1 MAAITLLI
9 KVTKHVQENAQ
20 KFVLAKK
27 TESSQLNDI
36 LGWFT
41 IGLLPSPC
49 LAPDIDLIKQIP
61 SQANQVLHGFLTFP
75 LTPTSIILG
84 LSITLASLSPFSTIP
99 MIQLWL
105 PWIGI
110 NIIKLEIFSCQQ
122 SDVPP
127 AFPYLCIKR
136 PPLPSASR
144 SGDRQTPQGRD
155 LGGDIYNVGINSP
168 KKFESPWARPQG
180 WPLSFSRAED
190 NLSMWAS
197 TGRLW
202 MTKLT

>member
-1 MAAITLLI
+1 MSTKA
-9 KVTKHVQENAQ
+9 TKHLQENAQ

-27 TESSQLNDI
+27 TESSQLDDI

-105 PWIGI
+105 PCIEIKNYQTRHSFLSTVRRTSSLSISLQKAAASSLGI
-110 NIIKLEIFSCQQ
+110 TIR
-122 SDVPP
+122 
-127 AFPYLCIKR
+127 R
-136 PPLPSASR
+136 PPDT
-144 SGDRQTPQGRD
+144 SGQ
-155 LGGDIYNVGINSP
+155 
-168 KKFESPWARPQG
+168 RP
-180 WPLSFSRAED
+180 
-190 NLSMWAS
+190 
-197 TGRLW
+197 
-202 MTKLT
+202 

>member
-1 MAAITLLI
+1 MAAITLL
-9 KVTKHVQENAQ
+9 TKLTKRVQENAS

-36 LGWFT
+36 LGWVT
-41 IGLLPSPC
+41 TGLLPSPC

-105 PWIGI
+105 PWIEIKYYQTRIFLLSTVSTSNLSISLQKAAASSLGI
-110 NIIKLEIFSCQQ
+110 TIR
-122 SDVPP
+122 
-127 AFPYLCIKR
+127 R
-136 PPLPSASR
+136 PPDT
-144 SGDRQTPQGRD
+144 SGQRPWGRH
-155 LGGDIYNVGINSP
+155 LQCWH
-168 KKFESPWARPQG
+168 K
-180 WPLSFSRAED
+180 
-190 NLSMWAS
+190 
-197 TGRLW
+197 
-202 MTKLT
+202 